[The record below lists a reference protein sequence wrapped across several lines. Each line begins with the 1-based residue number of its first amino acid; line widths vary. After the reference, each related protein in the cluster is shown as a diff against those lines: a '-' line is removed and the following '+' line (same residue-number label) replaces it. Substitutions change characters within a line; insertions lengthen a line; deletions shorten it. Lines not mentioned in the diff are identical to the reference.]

1 MIKYGLLAFFWLL
14 VSPVLFA
21 QDEHQKQVG
30 FGAHVYYST
39 VFWTESEA
47 PVDSL
52 NSLDRGLAGINPQLW
67 FTMEWKRYSVFQIGL
82 QYNTTGFQ
90 RRASDIQ
97 YGVVYHPDIPK
108 RTDNLQGDPRHID
121 FIYRAHY
128 IGLPIFWNR
137 EIIALRKTISLHYFF
152 TPGISFGF
160 LVYDKTIAK
169 TRGFGYDGKNRF
181 AVNNIYEGNPFSMQ
195 LHLGGRVEY
204 MVDGKYRAHLQPV
217 LTLPVTS
224 VFKGGHKAY
233 VPYAGVNVILT
244 RVLGKEA
251 VTD

>member
-1 MIKYGLLAFFWLL
+1 MIKYSLLVCWLL
-14 VSPVLFA
+14 LSPFKLFA
-21 QDEHQKQVG
+21 QEHQKQ
-30 FGAHVYYST
+30 FGLGGQVYYSD
-39 VFWTESEA
+39 VFWRKSKS

-52 NSLDRGLAGINPQLW
+52 NTLDKGVAGFTPQAW
-67 FTMEWKRYSVFQIGL
+67 FIFEWKRYSVFQIGL
-82 QYNTTGFQ
+82 NYSTTGFQ
-90 RRASDIQ
+90 RRAADIQ

-121 FIYRAHY
+121 FIYRSHY

-195 LHLGGRVEY
+195 VHLGGRVEY

-217 LTLPVTS
+217 ITLPVTS
-224 VFKGGHKAY
+224 VFRGGEKAY
-233 VPYAGVNVILT
+233 VPYVGVNVVIS
-244 RVLGKEA
+244 RILGKE
-251 VTD
+251 VVPD